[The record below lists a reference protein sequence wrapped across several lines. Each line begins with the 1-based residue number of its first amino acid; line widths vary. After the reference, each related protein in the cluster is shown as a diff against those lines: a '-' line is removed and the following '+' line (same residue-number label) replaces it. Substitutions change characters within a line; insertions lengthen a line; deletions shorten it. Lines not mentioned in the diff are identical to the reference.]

1 MKGAGIRKNIFSGIL
16 LLAVFVLNGTSPGQ
30 SLEDFKMIWE
40 ARYDNIS
47 FGDKQNRIQASLR
60 IPFEI
65 NLFDDYYL
73 IGLTSTGSNFTSR
86 WENVKDFRVSGE
98 NRRFNLNLRQ
108 LYFQKEWESSRIQ
121 IGSIPTIKGKVSS
134 TGLGSNGW
142 IDGGRFQFNVSSA
155 IVEFVGGSLTDL
167 NTPNFLDRNF
177 ILNYFETEI
186 SKKFGENTLAEISYE
201 RFGRDDY
208 LRGEYRVDIYP
219 SGKNY
224 FQLTLESF
232 VHLNNSSVS
241 YGITLESDLLKWFD
255 DKLGEYAEL
264 KVYFNHTDEE
274 IGTRGFLTD
283 DFYRFGNTLTVE
295 LAGKITDDKKI
306 RWFSENYISRE
317 PRFLAGIRIDLSR

>member
-1 MKGAGIRKNIFSGIL
+1 MKGIKINIYLIL
-16 LLAVFVLNGTSPGQ
+16 LLSAALLMPITTQGQ
-30 SLEDFKMIWE
+30 SLENFKMIWE

-65 NLFDDYYL
+65 NLFDGYYL

-108 LYFQKEWESSRIQ
+108 LYLQKEWENSRIQ
-121 IGSIPTIKGKVSS
+121 FGSIPTVKGNVSS

-142 IDGGRFQFNVSSA
+142 IDGGRFQFNISSA
-155 IVEFVGGSLTDL
+155 IVEFVAGSLTDL

-186 SKKFGENTLAEISYE
+186 SKKFSENTLAEISYE
-201 RFGRDDY
+201 RLGKDDY

-219 SGKNY
+219 SAKNY

-241 YGITLESDLLKWFD
+241 YGITFESDLLKWFNED
-255 DKLGEYAEL
+255 LEEYAEL
-264 KVYFNHTDEE
+264 KIYFNHTDEK

-283 DFYRFGNTLTVE
+283 DFYRFGNTLTIE
-295 LAGKITDDKKI
+295 LTGKITDDKKI
-306 RWFSENYISRE
+306 RWFSENYISKD
-317 PRFLAGIRIDLSR
+317 PRFLVGLRIDLGK

>member
-1 MKGAGIRKNIFSGIL
+1 MKISAVRKNIL
-16 LLAVFVLNGTSPGQ
+16 LSYSLLSLFMMPHIALGQ
-30 SLEDFKMIWE
+30 SLEKFRMIWE

-47 FGDKQNRIQASLR
+47 FGEKQNRVQASLR

-65 NLFDDYYL
+65 NLFDDYY
-73 IGLTSTGSNFTSR
+73 IVGLTSTGSNFTSR

-142 IDGGRFQFNVSSA
+142 IDGGRFQFNISSA
-155 IVEFVGGSLTDL
+155 IVEFVVGSLTDL

-186 SKKFGENTLAEISYE
+186 SKKIGKNTLAEISYE
-201 RFGRDDY
+201 RLGKDDY
-208 LRGEYRVDIYP
+208 LRGEYRVDIYA
-219 SGKNY
+219 SSKNY

-241 YGITLESDLLKWFD
+241 YGLTFESDLLKWFNEN
-255 DKLGEYAEL
+255 LEEYAEL
-264 KVYFNHTDEE
+264 KVYFNHTDEK

-295 LAGKITDDKKI
+295 FTGKITNDKKL
-306 RWFSENYISRE
+306 RWFSENYISKD
-317 PRFLAGIRIDLSR
+317 PRFLVGLRIDLK

>member
-1 MKGAGIRKNIFSGIL
+1 MRGIRNNIFLLNIIISTIL
-16 LLAVFVLNGTSPGQ
+16 LPAITPAQ
-30 SLEDFKMIWE
+30 SLEDFRMIWE

-60 IPFEI
+60 IPFGI

-108 LYFQKEWESSRIQ
+108 LYFQKEWDGSRVQ

-142 IDGGRFQFNVSSA
+142 IDGGRFQFNISSA

-219 SGKNY
+219 SSSNY

-232 VHLNNSSVS
+232 VHLNNSSFS
-241 YGITLESDLLKWFD
+241 YGITFESDLLKWFD
-255 DKLGEYAEL
+255 DTLEEYTEL
-264 KVYFNHTDEE
+264 KIYFNHTDEK

-295 LAGKITDDKKI
+295 LTGKITADKKI
-306 RWFSENYISRE
+306 RWFSENYISKE
-317 PRFLAGIRIDLSR
+317 PRFLAGIRIDLGR

>member
-1 MKGAGIRKNIFSGIL
+1 MRGIKKNIFLLNVFISTIL
-16 LLAVFVLNGTSPGQ
+16 STLITPAQ
-30 SLEDFKMIWE
+30 SLENFKMIWE

-47 FGDKQNRIQASLR
+47 LGDKQNRIQASLR

-108 LYFQKEWESSRIQ
+108 LYLQKEWENSRLQ
-121 IGSIPTIKGKVSS
+121 FGSIPTVKGNVSS

-142 IDGGRFQFNVSSA
+142 IDGGRFQFNISSA
-155 IVEFVGGSLTDL
+155 IVEFVAGSLTDL

-186 SKKFGENTLAEISYE
+186 SKKFGENTLAELSYE
-201 RFGRDDY
+201 RLGKDDY

-219 SGKNY
+219 VDKNY

-232 VHLNNSSVS
+232 FHLNNSSTS
-241 YGITLESDLLKWFD
+241 YGITFESDLLKWFD
-255 DKLGEYAEL
+255 DKLEEYAEL
-264 KVYFNHTDEE
+264 KVYFNHNDEK

-283 DFYRFGNTLTVE
+283 DFYRFGNTLTLE
-295 LAGKITDDKKI
+295 LTGKIIDNKKI
-306 RWFSENYISRE
+306 RWFSENYISKE
-317 PRFLAGIRIDLSR
+317 PRFLIGLRIDLEK

>member
-1 MKGAGIRKNIFSGIL
+1 MNGIRKNIFLLNIIISTIL
-16 LLAVFVLNGTSPGQ
+16 LNVITPGQ
-30 SLEDFKMIWE
+30 SLDDIKMIWE

-60 IPFEI
+60 IPFGI

-108 LYFQKEWESSRIQ
+108 LYLQKEWESSRLQ
-121 IGSIPTIKGKVSS
+121 FGSIPTVKGNVSS

-142 IDGGRFQFNVSSA
+142 IDGGRFQFNISSA

-186 SKKFGENTLAEISYE
+186 SKKFGENTIAELSYE
-201 RFGRDDY
+201 RLGKDDY
-208 LRGEYRVDIYP
+208 IRGEYRVDIYP
-219 SGKNY
+219 VDKNY

-232 VHLNNSSVS
+232 FHLNNKSVS
-241 YGITLESDLLKWFD
+241 YGITFESDLLKWFD
-255 DKLGEYAEL
+255 EKLEEYAEL
-264 KVYFNHTDEE
+264 KVYFNHTDEK

-295 LAGKITDDKKI
+295 ITGKITADKKI
-306 RWFSENYISRE
+306 RWFSENYISKE
-317 PRFLAGIRIDLSR
+317 PRFLIGLRINLEK

>member
-1 MKGAGIRKNIFSGIL
+1 MNGYRKNIFLLSIIISTIL
-16 LLAVFVLNGTSPGQ
+16 LSVITPGQ
-30 SLEDFKMIWE
+30 SLENIKMIWE
-40 ARYDNIS
+40 VRYDNIS

-60 IPFEI
+60 IPFGI
-65 NLFDDYYL
+65 NLFDGYYL
-73 IGLTSTGSNFTSR
+73 IGLTSTGCNFTSR

-108 LYFQKEWESSRIQ
+108 LYFQKEWEDSRIQ
-121 IGSIPTIKGKVSS
+121 IGSIPTIKGNVSS

-142 IDGGRFQFNVSSA
+142 IDGGRFQFNISSA

-186 SKKFGENTLAEISYE
+186 SKKLGKNTLAELSYE
-201 RFGRDDY
+201 RLGKDDY

-219 SGKNY
+219 SSNNY
-224 FQLTLESF
+224 FQLTFESF
-232 VHLNNSSVS
+232 VHLNNTSVS
-241 YGITLESDLLKWFD
+241 YGITFESDIIKWFD
-255 DKLGEYAEL
+255 EKLEEYAEL
-264 KVYFNHTDEE
+264 KIYFNHTDEK

-295 LAGKITDDKKI
+295 LTGKITDDKKI
-306 RWFSENYISRE
+306 RWFSENYISKE

>member
-1 MKGAGIRKNIFSGIL
+1 MKISAVRKNIL
-16 LLAVFVLNGTSPGQ
+16 LSYSLLCLFMMPHIALGQ
-30 SLEDFKMIWE
+30 SLEKFRMIWE

-47 FGDKQNRIQASLR
+47 FGEKQNRVQASLR

-65 NLFDDYYL
+65 NLFDDYY
-73 IGLTSTGSNFTSR
+73 IVGLTSTGSNFTSR

-142 IDGGRFQFNVSSA
+142 IDGGRFQFNISSA
-155 IVEFVGGSLTDL
+155 IVEFVVGSLTDL

-186 SKKFGENTLAEISYE
+186 SKKIGKNTLAEISYE
-201 RFGRDDY
+201 RLGKDDY
-208 LRGEYRVDIYP
+208 LRGEYRVDIYT
-219 SGKNY
+219 SSKNY

-241 YGITLESDLLKWFD
+241 YGLTFESDLLKWFNEN
-255 DKLGEYAEL
+255 LEEYAEL
-264 KVYFNHTDEE
+264 KVYFNHTDEK

-295 LAGKITDDKKI
+295 FTGKITNDKKL
-306 RWFSENYISRE
+306 RWFSENYISKD
-317 PRFLAGIRIDLSR
+317 PRFLVGLRIDLK

>member
-1 MKGAGIRKNIFSGIL
+1 MKGIKKNIFHWIFFKTAFL
-16 LLAVFVLNGTSPGQ
+16 LPVVTFGQ

-47 FGDKQNRIQASLR
+47 FGERQNRIQASLR

-108 LYFQKEWESSRIQ
+108 LYFQKEWENSRIQ
-121 IGSIPTIKGKVSS
+121 IGAVPTVKGNVSS

-142 IDGGRFQFNVSSA
+142 IDGGRFQFNISSA

-167 NTPNFLDRNF
+167 NIPNFLDRNF

-186 SKKFGENTLAEISYE
+186 SKKFGETSLAEISYE
-201 RFGRDDY
+201 RLGKDDY
-208 LRGEYRVDIYP
+208 LRGEYRVNIHP
-219 SGKNY
+219 SNKNY

-255 DKLGEYAEL
+255 DKLEEFAEL
-264 KVYFNHTDEE
+264 KVYFNHTDEK

-283 DFYRFGNTLTVE
+283 DFYRFGNTLMVE
-295 LAGKITDDKKI
+295 LTGKITGDKKI
-306 RWFSENYISRE
+306 KWFSENYISKV
-317 PRFLAGIRIDLSR
+317 PRFLMGIRIDLSN

>member
-1 MKGAGIRKNIFSGIL
+1 MMKSISLKIFFFAIIL
-16 LLAVFVLNGTSPGQ
+16 LPVINSGQ
-30 SLEDFKMIWE
+30 SLEKFRMIWE

-65 NLFDDYYL
+65 NLFNDYYL

-86 WENVKDFRVSGE
+86 WETIKDFRVSGE

-108 LYFQKEWESSRIQ
+108 LYFQKTWEGSRIQ
-121 IGSIPTIKGKVSS
+121 LGSIPTVKGSVSS

-155 IVEFVGGSLTDL
+155 IVEFVGGSLTEL
-167 NTPNFLDRNF
+167 NTPNFLDRDF

-186 SKKFGENTLAEISYE
+186 SKRFGEHTLAEISYE
-201 RFGRDDY
+201 RLGKDDY

-219 SGKNY
+219 SLQNY

-255 DKLGEYAEL
+255 SDLEEYVEM
-264 KVYFNHTDEE
+264 KVYFNHTDEK

-283 DFYRFGNTLTVE
+283 DFYRFGNTLTIE
-295 LAGKITDDKKI
+295 LDGKITNDKKI
-306 RWFSENYISRE
+306 KWFSENYISKD
-317 PRFLAGIRIDLSR
+317 PRFLVGLRIDLEK

>member
-1 MKGAGIRKNIFSGIL
+1 MKISAVRKNIL
-16 LLAVFVLNGTSPGQ
+16 LSYSLLCLFMMPHIALGQ
-30 SLEDFKMIWE
+30 SLEKFRMIWE

-47 FGDKQNRIQASLR
+47 FGEKQNRVQASLR

-65 NLFDDYYL
+65 NLFDDYY
-73 IGLTSTGSNFTSR
+73 IVGLTSTGSNFTSR

-142 IDGGRFQFNVSSA
+142 IDGGRFQFNISSA
-155 IVEFVGGSLTDL
+155 IVEFVVGSLTDL

-186 SKKFGENTLAEISYE
+186 SKKIGKNTLAEISYE
-201 RFGRDDY
+201 RLGKDDY
-208 LRGEYRVDIYP
+208 LRGEYRVDIYT
-219 SGKNY
+219 SSKNY

-241 YGITLESDLLKWFD
+241 YGLTFESDLLKWFSEN
-255 DKLGEYAEL
+255 LEEYAEL
-264 KVYFNHTDEE
+264 KVYFNHTDEK

-295 LAGKITDDKKI
+295 FTGKITNDKKL
-306 RWFSENYISRE
+306 RWFSENYISKD
-317 PRFLAGIRIDLSR
+317 PRFLVGLRIDLK

>member
-1 MKGAGIRKNIFSGIL
+1 MKARGIKNNNLLSIL
-16 LLAVFVLNGTSPGQ
+16 FWVVLLPPVITSGQ
-30 SLEDFKMIWE
+30 SLEKFRMIWE

-73 IGLTSTGSNFTSR
+73 IGLTSTGGNFTSR
-86 WENVKDFRVSGE
+86 WETVKDFRVSGE

-108 LYFQKEWESSRIQ
+108 LFIQKKWESSRIQ
-121 IGSIPTIKGKVSS
+121 IGSVPTVKGYVSS

-142 IDGGRFQFNVSSA
+142 IDGGRFQFNISSA

-201 RFGRDDY
+201 RLGKDDY
-208 LRGEYRVDIYP
+208 LRGEYRVDFYP
-219 SGKNY
+219 VDKNY

-232 VHLNNSSVS
+232 IHLNNSSAS
-241 YGITLESDLLKWFD
+241 YGITFESDLLKWFD
-255 DKLGEYAEL
+255 ENLEEYAEL
-264 KVYFNHTDEE
+264 KIYFNHTDEK

-295 LAGKITDDKKI
+295 LTGKITDDKKI
-306 RWFSENYISRE
+306 RWFSENYISKD
-317 PRFLAGIRIDLSR
+317 PRFLAGLRIDLEK

>member
-1 MKGAGIRKNIFSGIL
+1 MKISAVRKNIL
-16 LLAVFVLNGTSPGQ
+16 LSYSLLCLFMMPHIALGQ
-30 SLEDFKMIWE
+30 SLEKFRMIWE

-47 FGDKQNRIQASLR
+47 FGEKQNRVQASLR

-65 NLFDDYYL
+65 NLFDDYY
-73 IGLTSTGSNFTSR
+73 IVGLTSTGSNFTSR

-108 LYFQKEWESSRIQ
+108 LYFQKEWESSRVQ

-142 IDGGRFQFNVSSA
+142 IDGGRFQFNISSA
-155 IVEFVGGSLTDL
+155 IVEFVVGSLTDL

-186 SKKFGENTLAEISYE
+186 SKKIGKNTLAEISYE
-201 RFGRDDY
+201 RLGKDDY
-208 LRGEYRVDIYP
+208 LRGEYRVDIYT
-219 SGKNY
+219 SSKNY

-241 YGITLESDLLKWFD
+241 YGLTFESDLLKWFSEN
-255 DKLGEYAEL
+255 LEEYAEL
-264 KVYFNHTDEE
+264 KVYFNHTDEK

-295 LAGKITDDKKI
+295 FTGKITNDKKL
-306 RWFSENYISRE
+306 RWFSENYISKD
-317 PRFLAGIRIDLSR
+317 PRFLVGLRIDLK